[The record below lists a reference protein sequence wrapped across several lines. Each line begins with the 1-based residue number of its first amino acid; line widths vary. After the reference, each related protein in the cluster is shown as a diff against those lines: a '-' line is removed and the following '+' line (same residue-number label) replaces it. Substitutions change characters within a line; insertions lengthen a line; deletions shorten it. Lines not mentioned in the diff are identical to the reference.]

1 MPINLHPPYS
11 WLARFEVF
19 IVFLLLSGAAIA
31 QAASGAA
38 AVASTSTSSSASA
51 LPHFVRFNG
60 TTKDLNGTP
69 LAGTVGITFALY
81 AEQSGGA
88 PLWLE
93 TQNVQADSNGRYNVL
108 LGFTKPDGLPADLFT
123 SEEARWVGVRVSGQ
137 AEQPRVLLVPVPY
150 AMKAVDAESLG
161 GRPASAYALV
171 APAVSA
177 KSGAADKAAA
187 NATVAPGKTSAPPAG
202 AVTGSGVANYIPI
215 WTSASNLAD
224 SLIFQSGT
232 KVGINTTTPG
242 ATLSVKGSGTFF
254 ANSNAQALEVTQSGG
269 IGSGIIASTNSTG
282 GVGIQGT
289 SSSTANSVLGGIGV
303 VGFSSNPSG
312 TGVQGS
318 SSNIGVTGNG
328 GGVGGTTGIGV
339 KGNGDQYGVYGSAV
353 DALFPAFQVGVYGT
367 TASASGT
374 AYGVEGN
381 ATATTGAAVGVMG
394 NSSGPSG
401 YGVYGSSPNV
411 GLFGVGNYGVDAHGA
426 LAGVKGVATVTGG
439 LAGLFQ
445 GGPILVGGNGNNA
458 LLGDPG
464 CGSGFAAI
472 GFTTGGLSGCT
483 NYALLGGTKGDT
495 YVNAGGTASIHF
507 RSNNNEL
514 VTISNDG
521 NVDVIGQNG
530 GGNLTVAGKVTSS
543 NVIAQASA
551 SNSVG
556 LNCTGTLSSP
566 NSSCLVPNMTLTKT
580 TANPSVLVMVNIG
593 GVVADSCSTANFY
606 LVVDNKIVALDSV
619 SFNSNNSASGFE
631 ASNVTIVSLQNLA
644 AGSHTFQVQ
653 QATDQ
658 ANASCSTF
666 RLETSVSN
674 GDGGMGSLRSLIV
687 REF

>member
-1 MPINLHPPYS
+1 MQIKVHAEHS
-11 WLARFEVF
+11 RLARFEVF
-19 IVFLLLSGAAIA
+19 IVLLLLSCVAIA
-31 QAASGAA
+31 QTPESTAATG
-38 AVASTSTSSSASA
+38 STSVPSSAQA

-60 TTKDLNGTP
+60 TTKDLNGAP
-69 LAGTVGITFALY
+69 LTGMVGITFALY
-81 AEQSGGA
+81 AEQTGGA

-93 TQNVQADSNGRYNVL
+93 TQNLQADSNGRYNVL
-108 LGFTKPDGLPADLFT
+108 LGFTKPEGLPAELFT
-123 SEEARWVGVRVSGQ
+123 SEEARWVGVQVSGQ

-161 GRPASAYALV
+161 GRPASAYAL
-171 APAVSA
+171 ATPAVST
-177 KSGAADKAAA
+177 KSDTPEKSAVNATATPMKAA
-187 NATVAPGKTSAPPAG
+187 APPAG
-202 AVTGSGVANYIPI
+202 AVTGTGVTNYIPI
-215 WTSASNLAD
+215 WTSASNLGD

-254 ANSNAQALEVTQSGG
+254 ANSNAQALEVTQAGG
-269 IGSGIIASTNSTG
+269 TGSGIIASTNSTG

-289 SSSTANSVLGGIGV
+289 SSSTTSSVLGGIGV
-303 VGFSSNPSG
+303 IGFSSNPSG

-339 KGNGDQYGVYGSAV
+339 KGNGDQYGVYGTAV
-353 DALFPAFQVGVYGT
+353 DSLFPAYQVGVYGT

-374 AYGVEGN
+374 AYGVQGN
-381 ATATTGAAVGVMG
+381 ATATTGAAVGVEG
-394 NSSGPSG
+394 NSAAPSG
-401 YGVYGSSPNV
+401 YGVYGASPNV
-411 GLFGVGNYGVDAHGA
+411 GLFGIGNYGVDAHGA
-426 LAGVKGVATVTGG
+426 LAGVKGVATATGG

-464 CGSGFAAI
+464 CGSGYAAI
-472 GFTTGGLSGCT
+472 GFTTGSLSGCT
-483 NYALLGGTKGDT
+483 NYALLGGPNGGT
-495 YVNAGGTASIHF
+495 YVNASGTASIHF

-514 VTISNDG
+514 ATISNDG
-521 NVDVIGQNG
+521 NVDIIGQNG
-530 GGNLTVAGKVTSS
+530 GGNLTVAGKVSSS

-556 LNCTGTLSSP
+556 LSCTGTLSSP
-566 NSSCLVPNMTLTKT
+566 NSSCLVPNMTITKT

-593 GVVADSCSTANFY
+593 GLITDSCSTANFY
-606 LVVDNKIVALDSV
+606 LVVDSKIVALDSV
-619 SFNSNNSASGFE
+619 SLNTNNSASGFE
-631 ASNVTIVSLQNLA
+631 SSNVTIMSLQNLA

-666 RLETSVSN
+666 RLQTSVSN